1 MALCKLLSVKV
12 GFKKILQYFSEIIK
26 QDNTISFDTLVWS
39 KYLGGQGTETG
50 RMKGMCRIAA
60 RTERH
65 LVICCT
71 LMLACATGLK
81 LASEVVF
88 HIPTGFYIKA
98 LIVLLILYRS
108 KYSVINFLCTTGVLT
123 DFPSLLRLWI
133 WTHVYLLLA
142 SDHRGSRC
150 PAQLWSYFS
159 GQLFYEGPLHH
170 LGWGWWYIPPD
181 LSS

>member
-1 MALCKLLSVKV
+1 
-12 GFKKILQYFSEIIK
+12 
-26 QDNTISFDTLVWS
+26 
-39 KYLGGQGTETG
+39 
-50 RMKGMCRIAA
+50 MKGMCGIAA

-71 LMLACATGLK
+71 LMLACVTGLK

-88 HIPTGFYIKA
+88 HIPTEFYIKA

-159 GQLFYEGPLHH
+159 GQLFYEGPLASFR
-170 LGWGWWYIPPD
+170 LGMVIHPPWPVI
-181 LSS
+181 LAPPCGRINVASLQSLALKAVAVYEC